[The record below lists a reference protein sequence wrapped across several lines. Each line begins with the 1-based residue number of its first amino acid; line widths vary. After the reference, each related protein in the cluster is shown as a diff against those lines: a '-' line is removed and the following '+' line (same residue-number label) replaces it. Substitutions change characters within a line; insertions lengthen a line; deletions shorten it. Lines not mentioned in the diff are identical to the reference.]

1 MSKGARVMKKYT
13 VVGPHRV
20 REISPGEVVD
30 LDPENPGTK
39 RLLQR
44 GQIRPAAKKPVS
56 QPDNTAATSA
66 DTEEE

>member
-1 MSKGARVMKKYT
+1 MAKPKKYT
-13 VVGPHRV
+13 VVGPLRV

-30 LDPENPGTK
+30 LDPEDPGTQ

-44 GQIRPAAKKPVS
+44 GQIRPAAKTPAQS
-56 QPDNTAATSA
+56 GTTAATTA